1 MFCLG
6 CLVRDCLEVF
16 RELSS
21 EKTGAVFISALSGVN
36 SLLDLLDLAF
46 AQCGDPVELGLFFC
60 DLLAGPV
67 GAAVVSDTPHRARSA
82 FGFFRV
88 EHVHVHA
95 FQLVQCYG
103 RSLWFC
109 GRRCGCFFDFC
120 GLLGLSY
127 CFLCCCHGSVLLPL
141 LPEPRGLSRAL
152 PACLSVLCPCC

>member
-21 EKTGAVFISALSGVN
+21 EKTGAVFISALSSVD

-60 DLLAGPV
+60 DFSAGPV
-67 GAAVVSDTPHRARSA
+67 GAAVVSDTPCRARSA
-82 FGFFRV
+82 FGFLCV

-95 FQLVQCYG
+95 FQFVQCYS
-103 RSLWFC
+103 RSSRLC
-109 GRRCGCFFDFC
+109 GGCCDCFFDFC
-120 GLLGLSY
+120 GLLSLSY
-127 CFLCCCHGSVLLPL
+127 CFLCRCHGSVLLPL
-141 LPEPRGLSRAL
+141 LPEPCGLSGVL
-152 PACLSVLCPCC
+152 PACLSVPCPCW